1 MTYDVQLGGC
11 NVHTILSSHLFL
23 VDVYRSHVLLNEW
36 NAAYRHRCNFSSRY
50 GGLELISFS
59 YSSQLFRYNNVI

>member
-23 VDVYRSHVLLNEW
+23 VDVYRSHVLLNE
-36 NAAYRHRCNFSSRY
+36 
-50 GGLELISFS
+50 
-59 YSSQLFRYNNVI
+59 